1 MYLYILYIYRIRY
14 ICIIIFFIGASL
26 HAKYRFSR
34 AQRKCKLCIVC
45 GSTSVAVCVCVC
57 SRACVG
63 VHLFAIVMNI
73 AIIWLLC
80 CHVSTFVFASK
91 QFLDKC
97 LRSQPVSVQSPMYV
111 CVVVGVNLIFYSLL
125 CNI

>member
-1 MYLYILYIYRIRY
+1 MHSY
-14 ICIIIFFIGASL
+14 FFLAASL

-45 GSTSVAVCVCVC
+45 SSTSVTVCMC

-63 VHLFAIVMNI
+63 VRLFAIVMNI
-73 AIIWLLC
+73 AIIWLLY

-97 LRSQPVSVQSPMYV
+97 LRSQPDSVQSPMYV

>member
-1 MYLYILYIYRIRY
+1 MHKGNANFAL
-14 ICIIIFFIGASL
+14 CVA
-26 HAKYRFSR
+26 
-34 AQRKCKLCIVC
+34 AQVWL
-45 GSTSVAVCVCVC
+45 CVC

-111 CVVVGVNLIFYSLL
+111 CVDVGVNLIFYSLL

>member
-1 MYLYILYIYRIRY
+1 MHKGNANFAL
-14 ICIIIFFIGASL
+14 CVA
-26 HAKYRFSR
+26 
-34 AQRKCKLCIVC
+34 AQVWL
-45 GSTSVAVCVCVC
+45 CVCVC

-73 AIIWLLC
+73 AINWLLC

-111 CVVVGVNLIFYSLL
+111 CVDVGVNLIFYSLL

>member
-1 MYLYILYIYRIRY
+1 MYKGNANFAL
-14 ICIIIFFIGASL
+14 CV
-26 HAKYRFSR
+26 K
-34 AQRKCKLCIVC
+34 AQVWLCVYVYVVHV
-45 GSTSVAVCVCVC
+45 G
-57 SRACVG
+57 VG

-73 AIIWLLC
+73 AIIWLLY